1 MSELSGKSVLITGA
15 SRGIGAAAAAELGAR
30 GMRVA
35 LAARDLAACE
45 AGAEA
50 IRAAGGEAMAFSCDV
65 TSWSDVS
72 AVVSATRDAFG
83 ALDVMVNNAGVIEP
97 ISRLAESE
105 PEAWAQA
112 FSINAL
118 GVYHGLRAAIP
129 VMEAQGAGVIVNV
142 SSGAAYSPLEG
153 WSHYCSAKAAAL
165 MLTRAAHA
173 ESGPKGVRVVGL
185 SPGTVATD
193 MQRVIGKSG
202 INPVSQMSWDDHIP
216 ADWPAKAIAF
226 LCTEAARA
234 FDGTDFMLREPEN
247 RTRLGLG

>member
-1 MSELSGKSVLITGA
+1 MSELTGKSVLITGA
-15 SRGIGAAAAAELGAR
+15 SRGIGAAAAAELAAR

-35 LAARDLAACE
+35 LVARDHAACE

-50 IRAAGGEAMAFSCDV
+50 IRAAGGEAIALSCDV
-65 TSWSDVS
+65 ASWTEVSVVVS
-72 AVVSATRDAFG
+72 AVRDAFG
-83 ALDVMVNNAGVIEP
+83 GLDALINNAGVIEP
-97 ISRLAESE
+97 ISRLADSD
-105 PEAWAQA
+105 PEAWTRA

-118 GVYHGLRAAIP
+118 GVYHGLRAALPI
-129 VMEAQGAGVIVNV
+129 MEAQGAGVIVNI
-142 SSGAAYSPLEG
+142 SSGAAYNPLEG
-153 WSHYCSAKAAAL
+153 WSQYCSAKAAAL

-193 MQRVIGKSG
+193 MQRVIGASG
-202 INPVSQMSWDDHIP
+202 VNPVSKMSWDDHIP

-226 LCTEAARA
+226 LCTEAARE
-234 FDGTDFMLREPEN
+234 FDGSDFQLRDPEN